1 MSWPIGRLD
10 IHHSI
15 GTANDGA
22 IVIGSARVTEAH
34 GWLRVT
40 IVDASDRA
48 RSWTVDVRV
57 RVAHDGPGETF
68 VYLEDLVHNRRRY
81 AGVLSAIAMG
91 HGAWAD
97 GISDAVRVE
106 LLTRHRRATRAPSAV
121 HAAARYFDSSVPPAN
136 DDR

>member
-10 IHHSI
+10 IPHAI
-15 GTANDGA
+15 DTANDGA

-40 IVDASDRA
+40 IQDGAA

-81 AGVLSAIAMG
+81 AGVLSAIASG
-91 HGAWAD
+91 HGHWAD

-121 HAAARYFDSSVPPAN
+121 HAVARFIDSKVPPAN

>member
-10 IHHSI
+10 IPHSI
-15 GTANDGA
+15 GVANDGA
-22 IVIGSARVTEAH
+22 IVIGSARVTEAQ

-40 IVDASDRA
+40 ISSANHAA
-48 RSWTVDVRV
+48 RSWAVDVRV
-57 RVAHDGPGETF
+57 RVVHDGPGETF

-81 AGVLSAIAMG
+81 AGVLSAIASG
-91 HGAWAD
+91 HGEWAD

-121 HAAARYFDSSVPPAN
+121 HVAARFIDSKVPPAN